1 MKERRDINELIFL
14 VQDLIEQARNA
25 NSINDRGTV
34 DALLVSVEQ
43 VLAEVK
49 VLVNKE

>member
-1 MKERRDINELIFL
+1 MKDRRDINELIFL
-14 VQDLIEQARNA
+14 VESLVERARGA
-25 NSINDRGTV
+25 NSIADQDAV
-34 DALLVSVEQ
+34 DELLVSVEH